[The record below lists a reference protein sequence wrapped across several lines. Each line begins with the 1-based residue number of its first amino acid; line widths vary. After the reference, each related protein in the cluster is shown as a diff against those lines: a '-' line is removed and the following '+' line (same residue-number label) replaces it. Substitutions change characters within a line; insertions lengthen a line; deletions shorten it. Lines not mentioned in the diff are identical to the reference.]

1 MANYDVTFQTDWDTS
16 TNGRKGS
23 RRFDVEARSPREAAM
38 LGFEKLTVLA
48 VQGYIRI
55 GDPERLVVDPDVRI
69 DMVRGVRGEVERDT
83 YRGAANTQVAGSRNT
98 FGVRR
103 GGYNPRWSL
112 LVKQGTG
119 VRFNLEFIL
128 EKVE

>member
-38 LGFEKLTVLA
+38 LGYDKLMVLSG
-48 VQGYIRI
+48 QGYVR
-55 GDPERLVVDPDVRI
+55 VDDVQ
-69 DMVRGVRGEVERDT
+69 GVRGEVERDT

-119 VRFNLEFIL
+119 ARFSLEFIL
-128 EKVE
+128 EKVA

>member
-1 MANYDVTFQTDWDTS
+1 MANYDVTFETDWDTS
-16 TNGRKGS
+16 TNGRRGS

-38 LGFEKLTVLA
+38 LGYDKLMVLSG
-48 VQGYIRI
+48 QGYVR
-55 GDPERLVVDPDVRI
+55 VDDVQ
-69 DMVRGVRGEVERDT
+69 GVRGEVE
-83 YRGAANTQVAGSRNT
+83 RNT

-119 VRFNLEFIL
+119 ARFSLEFIL